1 MVQRPKK
8 KQIQPLSGPEKAFGQ
23 ALREVRRERELS
35 QEKLALEAGFDRTY
49 VSLVERGVKSPTVRA
64 VVRLAEILKVLPSD
78 LVLCMETHLG
88 KGRKQEKKAGA
99 SV

>member
-1 MVQRPKK
+1 LPQAPK
-8 KQIQPLSGPEKAFGQ
+8 KQIQPLSGPERAFGQ

-64 VVRLAEILKVLPSD
+64 VVRLAEVLQVRSSEI
-78 LVLCMETHLG
+78 VRRMEAHLA
-88 KGRKQEKKAGA
+88 GRQKAA
-99 SV
+99 K